1 MIIGVPREIKQ
12 DENRVALVPS
22 GVEALV
28 ADGHTVLVERH
39 AGATVYLELIDGDAN
54 PRGFAWMAVGRFSL
68 PALNPGG

>member
-39 AGATVYLELIDGDAN
+39 AGAGS
-54 PRGFAWMAVGRFSL
+54 GFAEET
-68 PALNPGG
+68 